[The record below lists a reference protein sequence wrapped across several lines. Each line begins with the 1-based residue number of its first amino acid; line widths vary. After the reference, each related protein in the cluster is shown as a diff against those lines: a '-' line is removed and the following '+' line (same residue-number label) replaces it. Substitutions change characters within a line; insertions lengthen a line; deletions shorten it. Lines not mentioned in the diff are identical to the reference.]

1 MAFDQLK
8 RRQFIALVTGA
19 AAAWPLSA
27 RAQEADR
34 VRRAGVLMFSAE
46 NDVLGQTELAAFRE
60 TLLKLGWTE
69 GRNIELYV
77 RWAGADVERMRDYA
91 AEIVGRAP
99 DVILAIS
106 GTVARAVR
114 RETARIPIVLASG
127 GDVVQG
133 GLVTNLAHPEGNVT
147 GFIAIERSLAG
158 KWLEL
163 LKALVPNA
171 ARVAIIEAPENGAN
185 AEYRAVVQRAAQ
197 GWNVEMT
204 KIEAGDDGQ
213 IEHDIGEFA
222 HAPDGALLV
231 LPGPSTIAHRGAIAT
246 AAARYR
252 LPAVYPYP
260 VFAASGGL
268 LSYGPDE
275 IDIFRRAAGYVDRI
289 LRGEMISNLPM
300 QLPTKLELVIN
311 LKTAKA
317 LDLTVPNSLLVAA
330 DEVIE

>member
-1 MAFDQLK
+1 M
-8 RRQFIALVTGA
+8 RRREFITLLGGA
-19 AAAWPLSA
+19 ATWPLVA
-27 RAQEADR
+27 RAQQPER
-34 VRRAGVLMFSAE
+34 MRRIGVLMSGAE
-46 NDVLGQTELAAFRE
+46 NDVLGQAGLAAFRE

-69 GRNIELYV
+69 GRNVDLYV
-77 RWAGADVERMRDYA
+77 LWADADVERIRDYA
-91 AEIVGRAP
+91 AQIVGRAP

-106 GTVARAVR
+106 GTVARALR
-114 RETARIPIVLASG
+114 RETARIPIVLAGG

-163 LKALVPNA
+163 LKALTPNA
-171 ARVAIIEAPENGAN
+171 ARVAIVEAPENAGN
-185 AEYRAVVQRAAQ
+185 ADYWGVAQRAAQ
-197 GWNVEMT
+197 GWNVEIT
-204 KIEAGDDGQ
+204 KIEAADDAL
-213 IEHDIGEFA
+213 IERDIGEFA
-222 HAPDGALLV
+222 HSPDDALLI
-231 LPGPSTIAHRGAIAT
+231 LPGPSTFAHRAAIVT

-260 VFAASGGL
+260 VFATSGGL
-268 LSYGPDE
+268 VSYGPDQ

-289 LRGEMISNLPM
+289 LRGEMLSNLPL
-300 QLPTKLELVIN
+300 QLPTKFELVIN

-317 LDLTVPNSLLVAA
+317 LGLTIPPSLLAIA